1 MMRFLVGRVLQT
13 VLSMLVVISIVF
25 VLTRLSGNPIHLLLD
40 VNATERDQEIL
51 TRYLGLDQ
59 PLPVQYAIYV
69 KNLARGDLGQS
80 ILSRRPVA
88 EHIWERLPATVEL
101 GFVAMFL
108 SVLIGVP
115 LGVYSAVR
123 RGGIMDGA
131 ARVFAVLGQSMP
143 TFWLG
148 LMLILFFGVVLGVL
162 PAGGRGGLLH
172 LILPAFTLGYFTS
185 AAILRLTRSAMLEV
199 LGSDYIKFARL
210 KGLHEQVVLWKH
222 GLKNALLPVVTF
234 AVMLFVQFL
243 GGAVVT
249 ETVFAW
255 PGLGRLILESIT
267 TRDYPIVQAGVLVLS
282 ALYLTGN
289 LFVDVLYS
297 YLNPL
302 LQHPRGAR
310 LRRALSALPRSAEPH
325 RRRHHPEAD
334 SPGVDGARRRKP
346 PARDRSLRTRR
357 AQPGRPR
364 QPHLADRVPRGDR
377 RGGHARHGPRPDL
390 RLPRRR
396 RRQRA
401 DAADRHRAV
410 APDGLDRG
418 RAGGGLRAE
427 LSQRHPGHCALALA
441 ALRAPDPWRD
451 SGDQG
456 AGLRRAR
463 DRGRTLERLDHPA
476 AHLPQRG
483 ADLAGHLHPAGGLRD
498 PPGGHVELSRR
509 RCPAPESCLGPD
521 DRRWPRVPGDG
532 LVDLVLSG
540 DRNALDG
547 SGRQPDGRLAAR
559 LSRSKAQAG
568 GRARGRAG
576 RAGTRA
582 GGARRRASGGARRR
596 GSCRRRV
603 ASPDLEATQTLRILG
618 GNGMK

>member
-1 MMRFLVGRVLQT
+1 MVRFLVGRVLQT

-143 TFWLG
+143 TVWLG
-148 LMLILFFGVVLGVL
+148 LMLILFFVL
-162 PAGGRGGLLH
+162 PAGGRGGLEH

-297 YLNPL
+297 YLNP
-302 LQHPRGAR
+302 RI
-310 LRRALSALPRSAEPH
+310 RRA
-325 RRRHHPEAD
+325 
-334 SPGVDGARRRKP
+334 GA
-346 PARDRSLRTRR
+346 
-357 AQPGRPR
+357 
-364 QPHLADRVPRGDR
+364 
-377 RGGHARHGPRPDL
+377 
-390 RLPRRR
+390 
-396 RRQRA
+396 
-401 DAADRHRAV
+401 
-410 APDGLDRG
+410 
-418 RAGGGLRAE
+418 
-427 LSQRHPGHCALALA
+427 
-441 ALRAPDPWRD
+441 
-451 SGDQG
+451 
-456 AGLRRAR
+456 
-463 DRGRTLERLDHPA
+463 
-476 AHLPQRG
+476 
-483 ADLAGHLHPAGGLRD
+483 
-498 PPGGHVELSRR
+498 
-509 RCPAPESCLGPD
+509 
-521 DRRWPRVPGDG
+521 
-532 LVDLVLSG
+532 
-540 DRNALDG
+540 
-547 SGRQPDGRLAAR
+547 
-559 LSRSKAQAG
+559 
-568 GRARGRAG
+568 
-576 RAGTRA
+576 
-582 GGARRRASGGARRR
+582 
-596 GSCRRRV
+596 
-603 ASPDLEATQTLRILG
+603 
-618 GNGMK
+618 